1 MFFEISENIDFGE
14 YANNN
19 SPYTYC
25 SKIEHVLTNLHG
37 ASKKK
42 THLPVFWKPLGSKRW
57 KMPSYN

>member
-37 ASKKK
+37 ASKKNSFASFLK
-42 THLPVFWKPLGSKRW
+42 TTWKQTLE
-57 KMPSYN
+57 NAIL